1 MLRDTTGEGARPYS
15 AEGAETYEALRIE
28 GTTYQVGF
36 DEVKRMLGSVQGQTL
51 LDFGSGTGRSS
62 GFLRALGAER
72 VFGVDHS
79 HEMIQRA
86 RQRDEAGVE
95 YLQADG
101 QIPLDVDSVD
111 SAVSL
116 CVFSE
121 IHSVDRMSNACREI
135 GRVVRSG
142 GRFILMSASPFVR
155 GQRFQ
160 DFSYA
165 VPEDPADGRTV
176 VCRITTEKGVL
187 DVEDTLWE
195 EDDYRSSLVQGGFE
209 VEEITYPTADRS
221 MGLTG
226 AETSVPPFA
235 VIAGVRQ

>member
-1 MLRDTTGEGARPYS
+1 
-15 AEGAETYEALRIE
+15 
-28 GTTYQVGF
+28 
-36 DEVKRMLGSVQGQTL
+36 MLGPLRGKTL
-51 LDFGSGTGRSS
+51 LDFGSATGRSS
-62 GFLRALGAER
+62 SFLRALGAER
-72 VFGVDHS
+72 VYGIDRS
-79 HEMIQRA
+79 REMIRRA
-86 RQRDEAGVE
+86 RQRDETGVE
-95 YLQADG
+95 YLESEG
-101 QIPLDVDSVD
+101 QIPLGVDSVD
-111 SAVSL
+111 SAVSM

-121 IHSVDRMSNACREI
+121 IHSVDRMSDVCREI

-155 GQRFQ
+155 GHSFQ

-165 VPEDPADGRTV
+165 VPEDLAGERTV
-176 VCRITTEKGVL
+176 VCRIATEDGVL

-195 EDDYRSSLVQGGFE
+195 EDEYRSSLAQGGFE

-235 VIAGVRQ
+235 VISGLRQ